1 MFNFWKKKD
10 EIDNKPARSGFL
22 DQNFQ
27 VDNKKA
33 ITQVYNNNFQRTASD
48 HFAPTVAMDS
58 IDSTLSLKQID
69 RGTLPDNLLMWYG
82 SQSFIGYQTC
92 AMLSQHWLIQKACNV
107 PAREAVR
114 KGWEVTVNDGNE
126 VDIELVAQLRKLEK
140 KYKLT
145 KNMTEFVKM
154 GRVFGIRIAMFKV
167 ESTDPKYYEN
177 PFNIDG
183 IKPNS
188 YKGISQIDP
197 YWCAPELDTESAG
210 DPSAISFY
218 EPTYWIVAG
227 QRIHKSHLVIFR
239 GDEVPDILKPTYL
252 YGGLSVPQK
261 ICERVYNAERTANE
275 APALA
280 MSKRTTMLKVDM
292 DKVMSDQ
299 QAFEQTLLKWIEYR
313 DNFGVKVVGIDE
325 DMQQFDTALGDFDNV
340 TMTQYQ
346 LVASAANVPV
356 TKLLGTTPKGFNS
369 TGEYEEAS
377 YHEELESIQTHD
389 LEPLLERHY
398 AICIRSDLNKKFEVD
413 ITWNALDA
421 LTENEQADIN
431 LKKSQTDLNYIN
443 MGAVDA
449 SMVHEKLIT
458 DEKSGFNGLET
469 EDDYEEED
477 LDNIASV
484 GNSSSIGKED
494 INNNNSEEGNK
505 KQCKYGG
512 EYPHCNPK
520 P

>member
-1 MFNFWKKKD
+1 MFDFFKKKD
-10 EIDNKPARSGFL
+10 EVVPVKAKKGLL

-27 VDNKKA
+27 VDNKEA
-33 ITQVYNNNFQRTASD
+33 INTVYKNNFQRTANQ
-48 HFAPTVAMDS
+48 HFLPTVAMDS

-280 MSKRTTMLKVDM
+280 MSKRTTSLKVDM
-292 DKVMSDQ
+292 DKVVNDQ
-299 QAFEQTLLKWIEYR
+299 ESFERTLLKWINYR
-313 DNFGVKVVGIDE
+313 DNFGVKVIGIDE
-325 DMQQFDTALGDFDNV
+325 DIEQFDTSLADFDSV

-398 AICIRSDLNKKFEVD
+398 AICIRSDLKKEFEVD
-413 ITWNALDA
+413 ITWNPLDA

-431 LKKSQTDLNYIN
+431 LKKSQSDQNYVN
-443 MGAVDA
+443 MGAIDA
-449 SMVHEKLIT
+449 GMVHERLIT
-458 DEKSGFNGLET
+458 DEKSGYNGLT
-469 EDDYEEED
+469 AEDDYEEISD
-477 LDNIASV
+477 LDTNPSKM
-484 GNSSSIGKED
+484 GSTEKED
-494 INNNNSEEGNK
+494 
-505 KQCKYGG
+505 
-512 EYPHCNPK
+512 NPK
-520 P
+520 GQTTKS